1 MLEEQSYIVLAVGTD
16 IGKTFL
22 VENLCKKN
30 PNYFAIKPV
39 ITGFNGDG
47 TSDSERILKASGLQI
62 NKNNLDKI
70 SPWRFKKPIS
80 PNFLAQISQNEIIEF
95 CLKNIEKAK
104 KDKKILLIESAGG
117 VMTPINNNFTFLDL
131 AHALKLPIL
140 LVTSNYLG
148 AISHTLCSLESI
160 KNKNL
165 KISKIIVNEH
175 QIMPIKTIKF
185 IDCLNNFCDYKV
197 VSMKNFIK
205 NS

>member
-1 MLEEQSYIVLAVGTD
+1 MLEEKSYIVLAIGTD

-30 PNYFAIKPV
+30 SNYFAIKPV

-47 TSDSERILKASGLQI
+47 NSDSEKILTALRLQI

-70 SPWRFKKPIS
+70 SPWRFKKPVS
-80 PNFLAQISQNEIIEF
+80 PNFLAQISAEEIIKF
-95 CLKNIEKAK
+95 CQKNIEKAQ

-131 AHALKLPIL
+131 AQALKLPIL

-160 KNKNL
+160 KNKKL

-175 QIMPIKTIKF
+175 QKMPIKTAKF
-185 IDCLNNFCDYKV
+185 IDCLNNFCEYEIM
-197 VSMKNFIK
+197 SMKNFIK

>member
-1 MLEEQSYIVLAVGTD
+1 MDKEKSFIVLAIGTD

-30 PNYFAIKPV
+30 SKYTAIKPV
-39 ITGFNGDG
+39 ITGFNKDG
-47 TSDSERILKASGLQI
+47 TSDSEKILNALNLKI
-62 NKNNLDKI
+62 NKNNLDEI

-80 PNFLAQISQNEIIEF
+80 PNFITQISQDKIIEF
-95 CLKNIEKAK
+95 CKKNIEKSK
-104 KDKKILLIESAGG
+104 KKNQILLIESAGG
-117 VMTPINNNFTFLDL
+117 VMTPINDNFTFLDL
-131 AHALKLPIL
+131 ASVLKLPIL

-148 AISHTLCSLESI
+148 AISHTLCCLESI

-175 QIMPIKTIKF
+175 QKMPIKTIKF
-185 IDCLNNFCDYKV
+185 IDCLKHFCNHEI
-197 VSMKNFIK
+197 VSMENFIK